1 MEHPYKR
8 IYIEKEGKWFVA
20 HFPLF
25 GLASQGKTK
34 KKAEANLVE
43 AVGLYVVAM
52 LENNPVDILIKEMR
66 K

>member
-1 MEHPYKR
+1 MEYKR
-8 IYIEKEGKWFVA
+8 IYTEKEGKIFVS

-25 GLASQGKTK
+25 GLASEGKTK

-52 LENNPVDILIKEMR
+52 LENNSVDVFIEEMR